1 MNIYL
6 RVGGA
11 ALVSIGALFISREY
25 EKYLK
30 KRGDEY
36 RGLVA
41 LISHAEGQMS
51 GFLAYGSALWRNFED
66 EAMENCGLL
75 GELREGK
82 GLAESFLACSHKMS
96 LPKGV
101 VKEIF
106 KSLGAVGKS
115 YLDVELQTLGEIKA
129 RLTELLKAEEE
140 QREKNIKVARALLLG
155 AALCAIILAI

>member
-1 MNIYL
+1 MNLYL

-30 KRGDEY
+30 KQGDEY

-66 EAMENCGLL
+66 EALEKCGLL

-82 GLAESFLACSHKMS
+82 GLAEAFDICAPKMS
-96 LPKGV
+96 LPKTV
-101 VKEIF
+101 TKEIS
-106 KSLGAVGKS
+106 KSLASLGNS
-115 YLDVELQTLGEIKA
+115 YLDTELQTLGEIKA
-129 RLTELLKAEEE
+129 RLTELLRAEEE

>member
-1 MNIYL
+1 MNLYI

-11 ALVSIGALFISREY
+11 ALVSIGALFISKEY

-66 EAMENCGLL
+66 EALENCGILP
-75 GELREGK
+75 ELREGK
-82 GLAESFLACSHKMS
+82 GLAEAFDTCVSRMS
-96 LPKGV
+96 LPKAV
-101 VKEIF
+101 AKEIS
-106 KSLGAVGKS
+106 KSLRALGNS
-115 YLDVELQTLGEIKA
+115 YLDTELQTLGEIKV
-129 RLTELLKAEEE
+129 RLTELLKSEEE

-155 AALCAIILAI
+155 AALCAIILAL